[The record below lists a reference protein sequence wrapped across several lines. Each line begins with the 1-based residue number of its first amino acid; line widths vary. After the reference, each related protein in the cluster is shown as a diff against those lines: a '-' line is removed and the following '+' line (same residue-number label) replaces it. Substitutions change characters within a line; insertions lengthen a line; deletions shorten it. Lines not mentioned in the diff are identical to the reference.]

1 MNEEIKKDW
10 GAEFK
15 YVGNL
20 PMTTTIYGG
29 DKWVMRISESGI
41 EVNEE
46 VPATDAARTVLDHI
60 KDMLPDDVQ
69 WRPIETAPK
78 DGTVID
84 LWDGKYMHRVTNVRW
99 GHQRWQDG
107 KPVGEKE
114 WGLITHDGK
123 PTHWMPLPQSPI
135 EDDLNNVRYKANYR
149 YDIKK

>member
-1 MNEEIKKDW
+1 MNLDEYYILFHKNNLNLVAFKRVIECSEEI
-10 GAEFK
+10 
-15 YVGNL
+15 L
-20 PMTTTIYGG
+20 
-29 DKWVMRISESGI
+29 SL
-41 EVNEE
+41 VNEE
-46 VPATDAARTVLDHI
+46 YERGYEDGFIDGVKKNSESRVSKFMEKHSEPVWVGLTDE
-60 KDMLPDDVQ
+60 VQ

-123 PTHWMPLPQSPI
+123 PTHWMRLPEPPG
-135 EDDLNNVRYKANYR
+135 E
-149 YDIKK
+149 KK